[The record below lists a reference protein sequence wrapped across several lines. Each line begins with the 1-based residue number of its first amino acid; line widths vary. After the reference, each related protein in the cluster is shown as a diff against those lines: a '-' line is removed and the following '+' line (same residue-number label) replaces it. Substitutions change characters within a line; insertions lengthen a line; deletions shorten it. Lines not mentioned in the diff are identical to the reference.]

1 MGVSVSVPESWWEF
15 DIRPEGR
22 EATVRHLVDDRVRAV
37 PELAPYRGDLT
48 TLLRR
53 MARDAYDSG
62 ALYLGCMAENFEGV
76 PLTATMT
83 VTVLGAADAQG
94 VALSTDP
101 QAIAAGLKTITPRRE
116 GDAWRKVTTV
126 EIADVGL
133 CARTYGVEDVRVEQ
147 ADARTVRMVLT
158 QTYIPIPGRPEEIVL
173 ISGASPVLDLADA
186 FHDIFDAV
194 TSTFRFV
201 PAGPGPGPVPG
212 PGSGSGSGSGPVPG
226 AGPEPEAG
234 PA

>member
-1 MGVSVSVPESWWEF
+1 MTAAPPVGVSLAVPESWWEF

-22 EATVRHLVDDRVRAV
+22 EATVRRLVDERARAL
-37 PELAPYRGDLT
+37 PELAPYRNDLA

-76 PLTATMT
+76 PLTATVT

-101 QAIAAGLKTITPRRE
+101 RAIAASMKTITPRRN

-126 EIADVGL
+126 EIPDVGL
-133 CARTYGVEDVRVEQ
+133 CARTYGVEDVPVEQ
-147 ADARTVRMVLT
+147 GDSRTIRMALT
-158 QTYIPIPGRPEEIVL
+158 QTYVPIPGRPEEVVV
-173 ISGASPVLDLADA
+173 ISGASPVLDLAEA
-186 FHDIFDAV
+186 LHDIFDAV
-194 TSTFRFV
+194 TSTFRFI
-201 PAGPGPGPVPG
+201 G
-212 PGSGSGSGSGPVPG
+212 
-226 AGPEPEAG
+226 
-234 PA
+234 

>member
-1 MGVSVSVPESWWEF
+1 VTAEMSGNPTAPPVGVSLAVPDSWWEF

-22 EATVRHLVDDRVRAV
+22 EATIRRLVDERVRAA
-37 PELAPYRGDLT
+37 PDLAPYRNDLS

-62 ALYLGCMAENFEGV
+62 ALYLGCMAENLDGV
-76 PLTATMT
+76 PLTATVT
-83 VTVLGAADAQG
+83 VTLLTAADSRG
-94 VALSTDP
+94 VPLSTDP
-101 QAIAAGLKTITPRRE
+101 QAIVQSLTSVTARRE

-126 EIADVGL
+126 DLPDLGP
-133 CARTYGVEDVRVEQ
+133 CARTYGIEDVPVDRG
-147 ADARTVRMVLT
+147 DPRTVRMALT
-158 QTYIPIPGRPEEIVL
+158 QTYVPVPGRPREVVL

-201 PAGPGPGPVPG
+201 PGPGV
-212 PGSGSGSGSGPVPG
+212 
-226 AGPEPEAG
+226 
-234 PA
+234 

>member
-1 MGVSVSVPESWWEF
+1 MTAAPPVGVSLAVPESWWEF

-22 EATVRHLVDDRVRAV
+22 EATVRRLVDERARAL
-37 PELAPYRGDLT
+37 PELAPYRNDLA

-76 PLTATMT
+76 PLTATVT

-101 QAIAAGLKTITPRRE
+101 QAVAAGMKTITPRRD

-126 EIADVGL
+126 EIPDVGL
-133 CARTYGVEDVRVEQ
+133 CARTYGVEDVPVEQ
-147 ADARTVRMVLT
+147 GDSRTIRMALT
-158 QTYIPIPGRPEEIVL
+158 QTYVPIPGRPEEVVV
-173 ISGASPVLDLADA
+173 ISGASPVLDLAEA

-194 TSTFRFV
+194 TSTFRFI
-201 PAGPGPGPVPG
+201 PAAP
-212 PGSGSGSGSGPVPG
+212 
-226 AGPEPEAG
+226 
-234 PA
+234 

>member
-1 MGVSVSVPESWWEF
+1 MTAAEREAVPVAAPVGVSLAVPASWWEF

-22 EATVRHLVDDRVRAV
+22 EATVRRIVDERVRAV
-37 PELAPYRGDLT
+37 PELAPYRNDLS

-53 MARDAYDSG
+53 MARDAHDSG
-62 ALYLGCMAENFEGV
+62 ALYLGCMAENLGGV
-76 PLTATMT
+76 PLTATVT
-83 VTVLGAADAQG
+83 VTVLSAANAQG

-101 QAIAAGLKTITPRRE
+101 QAVAESLRTITPRRD

-126 EIADVGL
+126 EIAEVGL
-133 CARTYGVEDVRVEQ
+133 CARTHGVEDVPVEQ
-147 ADARTVRMVLT
+147 GDPRTVRMALT
-158 QTYIPIPGRPEEIVL
+158 QTYVPIPGRPEEIVL

-201 PAGPGPGPVPG
+201 PAATP
-212 PGSGSGSGSGPVPG
+212 
-226 AGPEPEAG
+226 
-234 PA
+234 

>member
-1 MGVSVSVPESWWEF
+1 MTAAPPVGVSLAVPESWWEF

-22 EATVRHLVDDRVRAV
+22 EATVRALVDERVRAV
-37 PELAPYRGDLT
+37 PELASYRGDLS

-62 ALYLGCMAENFEGV
+62 ALYLGRMAENFEGV

-83 VTVLGAADAQG
+83 VTVLGAANAQG

-101 QAIAAGLKTITPRRE
+101 QVIAGSLKTIVPRRE

-126 EIADVGL
+126 EIPEVGV
-133 CARTYGVEDVRVEQ
+133 CARPSGVEDVQVEQ
-147 ADARTVRMVLT
+147 GDARTVRMALT
-158 QTYIPIPGRPEEIVL
+158 QTYVPVPHRPGEIVL
-173 ISGASPVLDLADA
+173 ISGASPVLDLAEA

-201 PAGPGPGPVPG
+201 VPA
-212 PGSGSGSGSGPVPG
+212 SS
-226 AGPEPEAG
+226 
-234 PA
+234 

>member
-1 MGVSVSVPESWWEF
+1 MTAAVPVGVSLAVPESWWEF

-22 EATVRHLVDDRVRAV
+22 EATVRLLVDERVRAV
-37 PELAPYRGDLT
+37 PELARYRAELS

-62 ALYLGCMAENFEGV
+62 ALYLGCMAENFGGV
-76 PLTATMT
+76 PLTATVT
-83 VTVLGAADAQG
+83 VTVLSAENAQG

-101 QAIAAGLKTITPRRE
+101 QAVAQSLRTITPRRD

-126 EIADVGL
+126 EIPEVGV
-133 CARTYGVEDVRVEQ
+133 CARTYGVEDMPVEQ
-147 ADARTVRMVLT
+147 GDPRTIRMTLT
-158 QTYIPIPGRPEEIVL
+158 QTYVPIPGRPEEIVL
-173 ISGASPVLDLADA
+173 VSGASPVLDLAEA

-201 PAGPGPGPVPG
+201 AAAAV
-212 PGSGSGSGSGPVPG
+212 
-226 AGPEPEAG
+226 
-234 PA
+234 

>member
-1 MGVSVSVPESWWEF
+1 VTAGVSLAVPESWWEF

-22 EATVRHLVDDRVRAV
+22 EATVRQLVDERVQAV
-37 PELAPYRGDLT
+37 PELAPYRNDLSV
-48 TLLRR
+48 LLRR
-53 MARDAYDSG
+53 MARDAHDSG
-62 ALYLGCMAENFEGV
+62 ALYLGCMAENFSGV

-83 VTVLGAADAQG
+83 VTVLGAANAQG
-94 VALSTDP
+94 VPLSTDP

-126 EIADVGL
+126 EIPEVGL
-133 CARTYGVEDVRVEQ
+133 CARTYGVEDVPVEQ
-147 ADARTVRMVLT
+147 GDSRTIRMALT
-158 QTYIPIPGRPEEIVL
+158 QTFVPIPDRPAEVVL

-201 PAGPGPGPVPG
+201 PAATV
-212 PGSGSGSGSGPVPG
+212 S
-226 AGPEPEAG
+226 
-234 PA
+234 